1 MTRTKDIGARNM
13 PRSSASARIC
23 ARSLAHTGQAR
34 SSASARICARSLAHP
49 GHQYTQYTQSSQAL
63 CKRVGGRTQ
72 CADSFLQASAAAR
85 CVLRRSLPRECIRDT
100 RPKGTTSKAQG
111 APRGAAKKDLAACA
125 KRNKVGKKIPGAV
138 LLSHSQLYSTIAAG
152 VLNHRVREGNGCFN
166 SAMST
171 GKNHNEEK
179 CLSANPT
186 RF

>member
-1 MTRTKDIGARNM
+1 MLSQR
-13 PRSSASARIC
+13 
-23 ARSLAHTGQAR
+23 LAYPAY
-34 SSASARICARSLAHP
+34 SIA
-49 GHQYTQYTQSSQAL
+49 
-63 CKRVGGRTQ
+63 GR
-72 CADSFLQASAAAR
+72 
-85 CVLRRSLPRECIRDT
+85 
-100 RPKGTTSKAQG
+100 K
-111 APRGAAKKDLAACA
+111 APRGAQQKKDLAACA

-186 RF
+186 RFRDFGANVLLETVWTFFLSLRGADLRKKVVKPHGRLVMVS